1 MEKKISLAVGLH
13 PLMWDFFPFW
23 KYTKK
28 GLIGVFWGKE
38 TTSLNGK
45 CLESPPHFFDSL
57 SRWQKR
63 KETFKKNPKILITVT
78 SCSLGKSRS
87 LDKEDGP
94 SNCCTCKISTSIT
107 YIQLYQDD
115 HLWKDSLKYAVAV
128 VVQLMAPLLPL
139 RLHLH
144 RGQHTAWGEQ
154 SYIFVFFFVGV
165 ISRLPEVSK
174 MTSFSWQS
182 S

>member
-45 CLESPPHFFDSL
+45 CLESPPHFFDSF

-63 KETFKKNPKILITVT
+63 KETFKEFQIPYNRHLLLSGKVQVPGQGRWTEQLLHLQDLNFNHIYTTIPRWSPVEGFPQVCC
-78 SCSLGKSRS
+78 SCSRPTDGTPAPPPPPSSSRS
-87 LDKEDGP
+87 AY
-94 SNCCTCKISTSIT
+94 C
-107 YIQLYQDD
+107 
-115 HLWKDSLKYAVAV
+115 
-128 VVQLMAPLLPL
+128 L
-139 RLHLH
+139 RWTKLHFCLFLR
-144 RGQHTAWGEQ
+144 RGHQQALWGEQ
-154 SYIFVFFFVGV
+154 
-165 ISRLPEVSK
+165 
-174 MTSFSWQS
+174 MMSFSWQPF
-182 S
+182 